1 VIAEAR
7 RTLFGVGVDNLTMGE
22 AAAAIERLVELRR
35 PSLVVTPNTQHIVLL
50 QEPGDL
56 RSAYRSAALVLADSV
71 PLVRVSRLL
80 GVPLK
85 ERVAGAD
92 VMPALCR
99 VAAEKRYRVFLL
111 GAAPG
116 VAEKAAAILKA
127 AHPNLLI
134 AGTYCPPW
142 GFEADPEANAAAVRA
157 VRATAP
163 DVLFVAL
170 GTPKGEVWAW
180 KNLAGLNVPA
190 TLCVGASLDFI
201 AGVQKRA
208 PRWVQ
213 EAGFEWAFRLAH
225 DPRRLWKRY
234 LYGNTRFLVLT
245 VRALLGLD
253 RRRGF

>member
-1 VIAEAR
+1 MTGEPR
-7 RTLFGVGVDNLTMGE
+7 RTLFGVAVDNLTMPE
-22 AAAAIERLVELRR
+22 AIAAIERLIELGR
-35 PSLVVTPNTQHIVLL
+35 PALIVTPNTQHIVLL
-50 QEPGDL
+50 QEPGDF
-56 RSAYRSAALVLADSV
+56 RSAYQSAALVLADSV

-80 GVPLK
+80 GAPLK

-99 VAAEKRYRVFLL
+99 VAAEKRYRVFML

-116 VAEKAAAILKA
+116 VAAKAAALLTA
-127 AHPNLLI
+127 AHPDLVV

-142 GFEADPEANAAAVRA
+142 GFEADREANTIAVRA
-157 VRATAP
+157 VRAAAP

-180 KNLAGLNVPA
+180 QNLAALNVPA
-190 TLCVGASLDFI
+190 TLCVGASFDFI

-213 EAGFEWAFRLAH
+213 NAGFEWAFRLAH

-234 LYGNTRFLVLT
+234 LVGNTRFLFLT
-245 VRALLGLD
+245 FRAFLGLD
-253 RRRGF
+253 RGRGF

>member
-1 VIAEAR
+1 
-7 RTLFGVGVDNLTMGE
+7 DNLTMAE
-22 AAAAIERLVELRR
+22 AVAAIERFIELRG
-35 PSLVVTPNTQHIVLL
+35 PSLIVTPNAQHIVLL
-50 QEPGDL
+50 QEPGDFQ
-56 RSAYRSAALVLADSV
+56 SAYRAAALVLADSV

-99 VAAEKRYRVFLL
+99 VAAEKHYRVFLL
-111 GAAPG
+111 GAATG
-116 VAEKAAAILKA
+116 VAEKAAAILNA
-127 AHPNLLI
+127 EHPDLVVS
-134 AGTYCPPW
+134 GTYCPPW
-142 GFEADPEANAAAVRA
+142 GFEADPAGTATAVRA
-157 VRATAP
+157 VRAAAP

-170 GTPKGEVWAW
+170 GTPKGEVWAS
-180 KNLAGLNVPA
+180 KNLAALNVPA
-190 TLCVGASLDFI
+190 ILCVGASFDFI

-234 LYGNTRFLVLT
+234 LIGNARFLFLT
-245 VRALLGLD
+245 FRAVLGLN
-253 RRRGF
+253 RGRGF

>member
-1 VIAEAR
+1 VTAEAR
-7 RTLFGVGVDNLTMGE
+7 RRIFGVAVDNLTMAE
-22 AAAAIERLVELRR
+22 AIAAIERLVVVRR
-35 PSLVVTPNTQHIVLL
+35 PALVVTPNTQHIVLL

-92 VMPALCR
+92 VMPAFCR
-99 VAAEKRYRVFLL
+99 LAAEKGYRVFLL

-116 VAEKAAAILKA
+116 VAERAAAVLTA
-127 AHPNLLI
+127 ANPKLI
-134 AGTYCPPW
+134 VAGTYCPPW
-142 GFEADPEANAAAVRA
+142 GFEAVPEATAAAVRA
-157 VRATAP
+157 VRAAGP

-170 GTPKGEVWAW
+170 GTPKGEAWAW
-180 KNLAGLNVPA
+180 RNLAGLDVPV
-190 TLCVGASLDFI
+190 TLCVGASFDFI

-225 DPRRLWKRY
+225 DPGRLWKRY
-234 LYGNTRFLVLT
+234 LFGNTRFLLLT
-245 VRALLGLD
+245 ARALLGLD
-253 RRRGF
+253 RGSGF